1 MKENITVL
9 RNGGLL
15 IMSEIDMRRL
25 IIAGNAYFGIH
36 DKAGENIDRSLEI
49 IYFLRRRC
57 SLLQFL
63 HSLRHLI
70 DTVTTDINLL
80 MTLSSYFRCVFGD
93 GSAITVRLS
102 LSCQRYF
109 W

>member
-36 DKAGENIDRSLEI
+36 DKAGENIGAQLSWLNDCILNRPETVAK
-49 IYFLRRRC
+49 
-57 SLLQFL
+57 QFVIVL
-63 HSLRHLI
+63 
-70 DTVTTDINLL
+70 
-80 MTLSSYFRCVFGD
+80 
-93 GSAITVRLS
+93 
-102 LSCQRYF
+102 
-109 W
+109 